1 MQPDTLKHLID
12 ILDAATDIQTFIH
25 QYDLTAYRAD
35 AKCRAAVE
43 RKLEIIG
50 EACTRIRNNDPD
62 ALDTLPYAQ
71 QVIGLRNRVIH
82 AYDNIDDAIIWDVV
96 SSKLAS
102 FVSSVE
108 TLARS

>member
-1 MQPDTLKHLID
+1 MQPDTRKNLID

-25 QYDLTAYRAD
+25 QY
-35 AKCRAAVE
+35 
-43 RKLEIIG
+43 
-50 EACTRIRNNDPD
+50 
-62 ALDTLPYAQ
+62 
-71 QVIGLRNRVIH
+71 
-82 AYDNIDDAIIWDVV
+82 DAIIWDVV